1 MFKGLVFADTTFDA
15 IMAAELV
22 KVIYPDTSVWY
33 TKHETDAEDFFNS
46 GECESWDEIYCIGD
60 VMDDFTRDYIATQDV
75 QAKLIGMSDSRAQ
88 AEGFNWM
95 KFCNPDGLRAGWYFK
110 RILEIVHDF
119 KMTERFAPI
128 ISALMGKS
136 GKSYNV
142 FMAMYMSMDMD
153 SFTQWVH
160 DRLESVSRG
169 EAMLD
174 DMSQMVT
181 AHIQH
186 YQSTLDDAMF
196 SASETDGRVATG
208 FVRSART
215 EEFRRYLD
223 YYTSEEVVRVYS
235 IIDNMVYT
243 FTRCEESEAVL
254 RLNNHFYRIDL
265 RQGYIANA
273 D

>member
-1 MFKGLVFADTTFDA
+1 
-15 IMAAELV
+15 
-22 KVIYPDTSVWY
+22 
-33 TKHETDAEDFFNS
+33 
-46 GECESWDEIYCIGD
+46 
-60 VMDDFTRDYIATQDV
+60 
-75 QAKLIGMSDSRAQ
+75 
-88 AEGFNWM
+88 
-95 KFCNPDGLRAGWYFK
+95 
-110 RILEIVHDF
+110 
-119 KMTERFAPI
+119 
-128 ISALMGKS
+128 
-136 GKSYNV
+136 
-142 FMAMYMSMDMD
+142 
-153 SFTQWVH
+153 
-160 DRLESVSRG
+160 
-169 EAMLD
+169 MLD

-181 AHIQH
+181 AHIQQ
-186 YQSTLDDAMF
+186 YQTTLYDAMF